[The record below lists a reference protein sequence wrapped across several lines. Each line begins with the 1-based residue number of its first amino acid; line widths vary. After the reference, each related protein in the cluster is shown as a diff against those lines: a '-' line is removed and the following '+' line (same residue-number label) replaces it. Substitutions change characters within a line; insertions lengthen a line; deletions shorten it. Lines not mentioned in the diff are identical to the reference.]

1 MLLLHFALV
10 LAIYVP
16 GWPILAHDK
25 PAMCAVFISIV
36 ALFSPAPY
44 TLCILPYQLGEM
56 TGSLAETSRTIKV
69 VFVALVAPGFYGSS
83 GIRIAFGQVF
93 SARSMLRL
101 VRTQKK
107 GKDRDSVCWKSTY
120 RVLPETL
127 LRVASGIGCER
138 IIPGQFACTMLLAVE
153 VRGV

>member
-25 PAMCAVFISIV
+25 PAMGAVRVSIV

-44 TLCILPYQLGEM
+44 TLCILPYQLCEV
-56 TGSLAETSRTIKV
+56 TGSLAETGRAIKI
-69 VFVALVAPGFYGSS
+69 VFAALVAPGFYG
-83 GIRIAFGQVF
+83 GGDVRITFGQVF
-93 SARSMLRL
+93 SARSMLRR

-107 GKDRDSVCWKSTY
+107 GKNRDSVCWKSPY

-138 IIPGQFACTMLLAVE
+138 IIPGQIACIMLLAVE

>member
-25 PAMCAVFISIV
+25 PAMGAVRVSIV

-44 TLCILPYQLGEM
+44 TLCILPYQLCEV
-56 TGSLAETSRTIKV
+56 TGSLAETGRAIKI
-69 VFVALVAPGFYGSS
+69 VFAALVAPGFYG
-83 GIRIAFGQVF
+83 GGDVRITFGQVF
-93 SARSMLRL
+93 SARSM
-101 VRTQKK
+101 
-107 GKDRDSVCWKSTY
+107 

-138 IIPGQFACTMLLAVE
+138 IIPGQIACIMLLAVE